1 MITKENFKDNVNILY
16 YVDTTKI
23 TNSYLLNDEEIKK
36 IAEQIEFARHT
47 KYDWKCIHIR
57 NRDSYIKEIK
67 AHNNLY
73 KLGLFKSHTID
84 CDLEEEQNAFMKLNY
99 WLIGR

>member
-1 MITKENFKDNVNILY
+1 MITKEQFKDKVCILY

-57 NRDSYIKEIK
+57 NQESYINEIK

-73 KLGLFKSHTID
+73 RLGLFKSHTID
-84 CDLEEEQNAFMKLNY
+84 TDLEENLNPIKALIY